1 MYNKFTCNYD
11 SRVVIYEHKMFIRL
25 ATGREIGYKLVVYGS
40 NTFFNK
46 IKVLGSPRLRE
57 PWRRIRL

>member
-1 MYNKFTCNYD
+1 
-11 SRVVIYEHKMFIRL
+11 MFIRL

-46 IKVLGSPRLRE
+46 IKVLRSPRLRE
-57 PWRRIRL
+57 PWRRRRRRRRRRRKL